1 MRIRKASAGDVDAVI
16 QCLASA
22 FEPYRT
28 AYTTAAFADTV
39 PTPEGMRHRL
49 ADMTLFVAVTDR
61 DDVVGT
67 IGCQVVSGEEGHL
80 RGMAV
85 RPDSLGDG
93 TARLLLQAAEVE
105 LREKGCSRISLDT
118 TAPLRRAIRFYE
130 RNGFRPTGTVRDFFG
145 MELFEYVKELG

>member
-1 MRIRKASAGDVDAVI
+1 MRIRKAGADDVDAVI
-16 QCLASA
+16 QCLVSA

-39 PTPEGMRHRL
+39 PTRDGMRRRL

-93 TARLLLQAAEVE
+93 TARLLLQAAEAE

-130 RNGFRPTGTVRDFFG
+130 RNGFRATGTVHDFFG

>member
-1 MRIRKASAGDVDAVI
+1 MRIRKAGAGDVDAVI

-39 PTPEGMRHRL
+39 PTPEGMRRRL

-130 RNGFRPTGTVRDFFG
+130 RNGFRATGTVRDFFG